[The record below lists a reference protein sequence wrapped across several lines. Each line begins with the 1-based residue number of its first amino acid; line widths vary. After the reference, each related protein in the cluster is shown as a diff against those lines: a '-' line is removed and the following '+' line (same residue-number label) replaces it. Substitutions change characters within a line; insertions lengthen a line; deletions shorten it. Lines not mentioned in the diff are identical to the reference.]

1 MTACYAYHQIKK
13 LHHQSNVQSK
23 ITIMKIKLILICL
36 LGTLF
41 SAQAQTSTKPSL
53 VESAGSIT
61 GKVIDK
67 KTNEPLPYVNVI
79 VKEANKFITG
89 GITTDKGIF
98 YIKNLDLKNYTVEI
112 QFMGYKTVARSV
124 SLSAENKNIDL
135 NTIAIEED
143 AIQLKGVEIISEK
156 STIEQKIDRKI
167 INVGKD
173 LISAGATAAEIM
185 NNIPSVSIDPQ
196 TNSISLR
203 GNSNVRVLIDGK
215 PSNID
220 ASQLLQQIPSS
231 SIKQIELITNP
242 SAKYNPEGM
251 SGIINIVLN
260 KNSKIGFN
268 GSVNNG
274 VTFGIT
280 PKVNSSLDL
289 NYRSGKFNF
298 FGNYGLNHGQQ
309 ANNGFII
316 SDEVNK
322 ENKQVFQFINK
333 NTSHLAKVGFDFYIN
348 DKNTFSFYTNQ
359 SFFKGIGS
367 ATTDVDYTNNSSN
380 SDLLQIFDNKNDNH
394 SQIYNFDYKLK
405 FKKEGHSLE
414 LEANY
419 SKNDRPENAIYSNYN
434 RDSGALNNSFTND
447 VETIGENSIINLDY
461 VNPLTETIKLEL
473 GLEHRSETTDNSLFR
488 NSVYNSDFS
497 YERQISSA
505 YATLG
510 KQWEKWSIQA
520 GARLEQYNVEALFRE
535 ASQTDGK
542 FEDKL
547 LNIYPSTFL
556 TYNPTD
562 KNSFNLSFSRR
573 VDRPSIGQVN
583 PIREWSTPTLDS
595 QGNPNLIPQFT
606 NSFELNYTRKTEIG
620 SITSGVFYRRIE
632 DEITRV
638 IFTNPENPN
647 KQVLSY
653 DNFNNNEAYG
663 IEVSGNLDFRKWW
676 SANVSIDAYQ
686 KKVKGT
692 IEDTPGNYEFVE
704 VDATTFNARINNTFK
719 ATKDIRIQ
727 LFGMYRGRDLSLQF
741 NREAMWKM
749 DIGASYNILKGSGTI
764 SARFSDIFNSMNFA
778 FAGDRPYKS
787 NGQFNWESQ
796 TVYLGFNYRFGSGKN
811 KAIQRKER
819 DKNETQGSGGV
830 L

>member
-1 MTACYAYHQIKK
+1 
-13 LHHQSNVQSK
+13 
-23 ITIMKIKLILICL
+23 MKIKLILICL

-488 NSVYNSDFS
+488 NSIYNSDFS